1 MVGNVRP
8 KQNTVTQKEVMMK
21 LLCSLKVYPAM
32 ASIIILSFREKYGL
46 KGHVKVIEMSGDV
59 CNLMS
64 KSSPTSSRNPLNQL
78 GPRVL
83 VSKETLL
90 PCRCRGQVKH

>member
-1 MVGNVRP
+1 MVRNVRP
-8 KQNTVTQKEVMMK
+8 HQNKVTQKEVMMK
-21 LLCSLKVYPAM
+21 VLCSLKVYIAM
-32 ASIIILSFREKYGL
+32 VSNILSFREKYGF

-64 KSSPTSSRNPLNQL
+64 RSSPTSSRNPLNQL

-90 PCRCRGQVKH
+90 PCRCRGEVKH